1 MKAKQIKIYSFG
13 RSNIK
18 DGIITFENLEDNQIT
33 LSESFLMNALECYK
47 NIKLEDGELVERNNK
62 SVAPQYRRKSKR

>member
-18 DGIITFENLEDNQIT
+18 DGIIASENLEDNQIT
-33 LSESFLMNALECYK
+33 LSESFLMNALAYYK
-47 NIKLEDGELVERNNK
+47 ETELQDGQLIGF
-62 SVAPQYRRKSKR
+62 